1 MKAPTRSTLSGRAYR
16 DLQNLA
22 RRQKRPTD
30 ELLALY
36 ALEGYLDRLSRSP
49 YKTDFVLKGGV
60 LLAAYDIRRPTRD
73 IDFHARGIGNDEKVV
88 LAAAREIVGV
98 DRDDGLQFDPDG
110 ATAETIR
117 EGNGHSGVRVVM
129 PARLATA
136 RIAFN
141 VDLNVGD
148 PVWPAP
154 QSVKL
159 PLLLGGTLSLRGYPL
174 SMVFAEKIITA
185 IERGVANTRW
195 RDFADIY
202 LLSGTHEVDG
212 SELQKSLR
220 VVADY
225 RRAQRIPL
233 AQALDGFADLA
244 QSRWR
249 TWIRKQRLTDRL
261 PDQFADLMEQLFVFA
276 DPALQ
281 ETKLAAQWN
290 PMRRAW
296 NEL

>member
-36 ALEGYLDRLSRSP
+36 ALEGYLDRLSSSP
-49 YKTDFVLKGGV
+49 YKTDFILKGGV
-60 LLAAYDIRRPTRD
+60 LLAAYDVRRPTRD
-73 IDFHARGIGNDEKVV
+73 IDFHARGIRNEEKAV
-88 LAAAREIVGV
+88 LAAAQEIVGI
-98 DRDDGLQFDPDG
+98 DRDDGLQFEADD

-117 EGNGHSGVRVVM
+117 DGDSYSGVRVVM

-136 RIAFN
+136 RIVFN
-141 VDLNVGD
+141 VDVNVGD

-154 QSVKL
+154 RSVKL

-174 SMVFAEKIITA
+174 SMVFAEKIVTA
-185 IERGVANTRW
+185 LERGVANTRW

-202 LLSGTHEVDG
+202 LLSGAHEIDG

-225 RRAQRIPL
+225 RRAQPIPL
-233 AQALDGFADLA
+233 AEALDGFTELA

-249 TWIRKQRLTDRL
+249 AWLRKQRLAERL
-261 PDQFADLMEQLFVFA
+261 PDRFADVMQQLFVFA

-281 ETKLAAQWN
+281 ETKLAAKWN
-290 PMRRAW
+290 PTRRAW